1 MKQAI
6 MIGAGN
12 IGRGFIGAL
21 LEKSGYHVTFA
32 DVAENLISAINQRK
46 SYTVHIQDRECAQW
60 TVTNISGISS
70 AGPELAEAIAKD
82 CQLITTAVGLRILPI
97 VAKPIAAGIQ
107 ARKAAGS
114 TEILNIVACENA
126 IRGTSQLRDAVYAL
140 LSEEETAYAKEY
152 VGFADCAVDRIVP
165 KASFENPLDVA
176 VEQYTE
182 WDVEKGGWK
191 GELPNIEGC
200 SFVDDLSAYLERK
213 LFTLN
218 SGHAICAYLGALKG
232 HKTIVESVA
241 DPAIGNLV
249 YQAMQESGEG
259 LIRKFGF
266 DPAAHHA
273 YIDRIFARFQNP
285 YLEDETARVAREPIR
300 KLAPTDR
307 LIKPL
312 VTAYSYGLPVDHL
325 LVGAAAA
332 LHFDCPEDEQSV
344 ELMGKIKAE
353 GVEKALAEYTGLQE
367 NEPLFGRILDVYRA
381 LSIAKSHS

>member
-46 SYTVHIQDRECAQW
+46 SYTVHIQDKECAEW

-70 AGPELAEAIAKD
+70 ANQELVDAIAGD
-82 CQLITTAVGLRILPI
+82 CELITTAVGLRILPI
-97 VAKPIAAGIQ
+97 VAKPIAAGIR

-114 TEILNIVACENA
+114 TRILNVVACENA
-126 IRGTSQLRDAVYAL
+126 IRGTSQLRDAVYANL
-140 LSEEETAYAKEY
+140 DGADLDYAKEY

-191 GELPNIEGC
+191 GERPEIEGLGW
-200 SFVDDLSAYLERK
+200 VDNLDAYLERK

-218 SGHAICAYLGALKG
+218 SGHAICAYLGTLKG
-232 HKTIVESVA
+232 YKTIVESIA
-241 DPAIGNLV
+241 DPAIGALV
-249 YQAMQESGEG
+249 HQAMWESGEG
-259 LIRKFGF
+259 LIKKFGF
-266 DPAAHHA
+266 DPDAHHA
-273 YIDRIFARFQNP
+273 YIERIFARFQNP
-285 YLEDETARVAREPIR
+285 FLADETSRVAREPIR
-300 KLAPTDR
+300 KLAPSDR
-307 LIKPL
+307 LMKPL
-312 VTAYSYGLPVDHL
+312 MTAYGYGLPVDHL
-325 LVGAAAA
+325 IFGAAAA

-344 ELMGKIKAE
+344 ELMKAIQDE
-353 GVEKALAEYTGLQE
+353 GVEKALEKYTGLKPE
-367 NEPLFGRILDVYRA
+367 DALFTRILDVYRA
-381 LSIAKSHS
+381 LAIAKK